1 MITVML
7 VALAAVNAIFI
18 TWATALDARH
28 SLALARALGATPR
41 EVSAGLSAAQVLP
54 ALAGAVLGIPG
65 GIGLYMAVV
74 PDEAP
79 IPPLSW
85 LLAVVAGTVL
95 VVAVLTTIPSPP
107 RRTAPRCPDPASR
120 TCLMPKEPNVDPVT
134 PFVGVTTA
142 SGQTG
147 RYLVRE
153 FARRGMRGGAWC
165 AARAADAAREAGAS
179 RRRRPTSPTGIH
191 GGRARGLDLLV
202 FIAPPFDGREDAHA
216 ADALAVAGG
225 QGVGHFVYYSVL
237 HPSFRGVPHHRR
249 KLDVET
255 QVKDSDLRWTII
267 QPTMYQQTFLG
278 LVRQATDGVLRL
290 PYSPAARFHLVDL
303 QDGVPTARSATKPAS
318 LSTFSACETRDG

>member
-1 MITVML
+1 
-7 VALAAVNAIFI
+7 
-18 TWATALDARH
+18 
-28 SLALARALGATPR
+28 
-41 EVSAGLSAAQVLP
+41 
-54 ALAGAVLGIPG
+54 
-65 GIGLYMAVV
+65 
-74 PDEAP
+74 
-79 IPPLSW
+79 
-85 LLAVVAGTVL
+85 
-95 VVAVLTTIPSPP
+95 
-107 RRTAPRCPDPASR
+107 
-120 TCLMPKEPNVDPVT
+120 MPKEPNVDPVT

-153 FARRGMRGGAWC
+153 FARRGIRVRGLVRST
-165 AARAADAAREAGAS
+165 RAADAAREAGAFETAQADLADRES
-179 RRRRPTSPTGIH
+179 V
-191 GGRARGLDLLV
+191 AAALAGLDLLV

-303 QDGVPTARSATKPAS
+303 QDVAHVVGDVAADPDRHVYATYELAGPERLSSTEMAERVAQATRRHLRVEELPTTSLLLPPGLPRTTIAEMLAMFAKYDQAGYPAS
-318 LSTFSACETRDG
+318 ANVLRLLLGREPTPLATVAQRELSNG